1 MINIPN
7 KSSLIISGGSTIK
20 SVMKYCDRNNN
31 FFNHQI
37 LLSDERLVGLNSKF
51 RNDTFFKNLIKK
63 KIISSK
69 NFIHYNYSKVLNNQ
83 IKKINEKI
91 SSISFEIAIL
101 GLGLNNHI
109 ASIFE
114 AKENCSHYYE
124 VNNSP
129 KKPNNRLTVSIQKI
143 SECKKIFII
152 ANSKR
157 RSYEIKNFTKS
168 RIFKKIIKRIILLI
182 I

>member
-1 MINIPN
+1 MPN
-7 KSSLIISGGSTIK
+7 KSNLIISGGSTVK
-20 SVMKYCDRNNN
+20 SVMKYCDKYNN
-31 FFNHQI
+31 FLNHQI
-37 LLSDERLVGLNSKF
+37 LLSDERLVGLNSKL
-51 RNDTFFKNLIKK
+51 RNDIFFKNMIKK

-91 SSISFEIAIL
+91 SSISFDIAIL
-101 GLGLNNHI
+101 GLGQNNHI

-114 AKENCSHYYE
+114 PKENSSHYYE
-124 VNNSP
+124 VDNSP

-143 SECKKIFII
+143 SECKKIFLI
-152 ANSKR
+152 ANLKK
-157 RSYEIKNFTKS
+157 RSYEIKNICKS
-168 RIFKKIIKRIILLI
+168 RILKKIKKRIIFLI